1 MTHIDLSPPALARG
15 LGAPRASLRW
25 LMLLVIFLT
34 RTSMGFQFQSIAAL
48 TSFVVP
54 AFELSYAQVGLLMG
68 LFMLPGVIIALPGGL
83 LGQRFGSL
91 RVVIG
96 GLGLMIVGGMI
107 VSYSGGLHSAALGRA
122 IGGVGGVLVN
132 IMLAR
137 MVAGWFRERELQTA
151 MGLMLSA
158 WPFGMALAL
167 VILGPLAAATSWR
180 IAEYVTVVA
189 AGLALALIVL
199 AYKEAPAAHGAP
211 TGGASPEPAKFHL
224 GVPGRVWALAV
235 SAGIGWALLN
245 ASVIVVASFAPSF
258 LMSRGAS
265 VGEAGGITGLALWIS
280 IISVPLGGL
289 VADRVKKPRLLI
301 VVGCVATA
309 VTIAC
314 AARAPWPALWL
325 VASGILLGLPPGIMM
340 ALLPR
345 AVRPEHLATALGV
358 FYALF
363 YLGMAVSQTIA
374 GALRDVTGDPA
385 MPLLFASGLMLA
397 TIAAVAVFW
406 RIEGRAAGGVD

>member
-1 MTHIDLSPPALARG
+1 
-15 LGAPRASLRW
+15 
-25 LMLLVIFLT
+25 MLLVIFLT

-48 TSFVVP
+48 TSFLVP
-54 AFELSYAQVGLLMG
+54 AFALSYAEVGLLMG
-68 LFMLPGVIIALPGGL
+68 LFMLPGVVIAVPGGL

-91 RVVIG
+91 RVVLA

-107 VSYSGGLHSAALGRA
+107 VSYSGGLHAAALGRA
-122 IGGVGGVLVN
+122 LGGVGGVLVN

-137 MVAGWFRERELQTA
+137 MVADWFRERELQTA

-180 IAEYVTVVA
+180 IAEYVTVAA
-189 AGLALALIVL
+189 AGLALALIAL
-199 AYKEAPAAHGAP
+199 AYKDAPAER
-211 TGGASPEPAKFHL
+211 GASASAATEPARFRL

-258 LMSRGAS
+258 LMARGAS
-265 VGEAGGITGLALWIS
+265 VAQAGGITGLALWIS
-280 IISVPLGGL
+280 ILSVPLGGL
-289 VADRVKKPRLLI
+289 VADRLKRPRLL
-301 VVGCVATA
+301 VVAGCVATA
-309 VTIAC
+309 ITIAC

-363 YLGMAVSQTIA
+363 YLGMAVSQTVA
-374 GALRDVTGDPA
+374 GYLRDVTGDAA
-385 MPLLFASGLMLA
+385 MPLLFASGLMLV

-406 RIEGRAAGGVD
+406 RIEGRPAAGVD

>member
-1 MTHIDLSPPALARG
+1 MTRIDLSPPARAGGARV
-15 LGAPRASLRW
+15 ARANLRW
-25 LMLLVIFLT
+25 AMLLVIFLA

-48 TSFVVP
+48 TSFLVP
-54 AFELSYAQVGLLMG
+54 AFTLTYAEVGLLMG
-68 LFMLPGVIIALPGGL
+68 LFMLPGVVIAVPGGL

-91 RVVIG
+91 RVVVA

-107 VSYSGGLHSAALGRA
+107 VSYSGGLNSAALGRA
-122 IGGVGGVLVN
+122 LGGVGGVLVN

-137 MVAGWFRERELQTA
+137 MVADWFRERELQTA

-180 IAEYVTVVA
+180 IAEYVTVAA
-189 AGLALALIVL
+189 AGLALGLMAL
-199 AYKEAPAAHGAP
+199 AYKDAPVEARGPA
-211 TGGASPEPAKFHL
+211 GGAAEPARFQL

-265 VGEAGGITGLALWIS
+265 VAEAGGITGVALWIS
-280 IISVPLGGL
+280 ILSVPLGGL
-289 VADRVKKPRLLI
+289 VADRLRRPRLL
-301 VVGCVATA
+301 VVAGCVATA
-309 VTIAC
+309 ITIAC

-325 VASGILLGLPPGIMM
+325 VASGILLGLPPSIMM

-363 YLGMAVSQTIA
+363 YLGMAVSQTVA
-374 GALRDVTGDPA
+374 GHLRDVTGDAA
-385 MPLLFASGLMLA
+385 MPLRFASGLMLA
-397 TIAAVAVFW
+397 TIGAVAVFW
-406 RIEGRAAGGVD
+406 RIEGGPATGVD

>member
-1 MTHIDLSPPALARG
+1 MTHIDLSPPPHARG
-15 LGAPRASLRW
+15 AAAPGANLRW
-25 LMLLVIFLT
+25 AMLLVIFLT

-48 TSFVVP
+48 TSFLVP
-54 AFELSYAQVGLLMG
+54 AFALSYAEVGLLMG
-68 LFMLPGVIIALPGGL
+68 LFMLPGVVIAVPGGL

-91 RVVIG
+91 RVVLA

-107 VSYSGGLHSAALGRA
+107 VSYSAGLHTAAFGRA

-137 MVAGWFRERELQTA
+137 MVADWFRERELQTA

-180 IAEYVTVVA
+180 IAEYVTVAA
-189 AGLALALIVL
+189 AGLALALIAL
-199 AYKEAPAAHGAP
+199 AYRDAPAERGAPAA
-211 TGGASPEPAKFHL
+211 SVNEPARFHL

-235 SAGIGWALLN
+235 SAGIGWAVLN

-265 VGEAGGITGLALWIS
+265 VAEAGGITGLALWIS
-280 IISVPLGGL
+280 ILSVPLGGL
-289 VADRVKKPRLLI
+289 VADRLKRPRLL
-301 VVGCVATA
+301 VVAGCVATA
-309 VTIAC
+309 ITIAC

-363 YLGMAVSQTIA
+363 YLGMAVSQTVA
-374 GALRDVTGDPA
+374 GYLRDVTGDAA
-385 MPLLFASGLMLA
+385 MPLLFASGLMLV
-397 TIAAVAVFW
+397 TIAAVVVFW
-406 RIEGRAAGGVD
+406 RIEARPAAGVD

>member
-1 MTHIDLSPPALARG
+1 MTHIDLSPPARAIRAP
-15 LGAPRASLRW
+15 GANLRW
-25 LMLLVIFLT
+25 LMLAVIFLT

-48 TSFVVP
+48 TPFVVP

-91 RVVIG
+91 RVVIA

-107 VSYSGGLHSAALGRA
+107 VSYSGGLHSAALGRSV
-122 IGGVGGVLVN
+122 GGVGGVLVN

-189 AGLALALIVL
+189 AGLALALIAL
-199 AYKEAPAAHGAP
+199 AYKEAPTEPGAP
-211 TGGASPEPAKFHL
+211 ADGASPDPAKFHL
-224 GVPGRVWALAV
+224 GVAGRVWALAV

-265 VGEAGGITGLALWIS
+265 VVEAGGITGLALWIS

-289 VADRVKKPRLLI
+289 VADRLKKPRLLI
-301 VVGCVATA
+301 VAGCVATA
-309 VTIAC
+309 LTIAC

-374 GALRDVTGDPA
+374 GALRDITGDPA

-397 TIAAVAVFW
+397 AIAAVTVFW
-406 RIEGRAAGGVD
+406 RIEGRATGSVD

>member
-1 MTHIDLSPPALARG
+1 MTHIDLSPPPHARG
-15 LGAPRASLRW
+15 AAAPGTSLRW
-25 LMLLVIFLT
+25 AMLLVIFLT

-48 TSFVVP
+48 TSFLVP
-54 AFELSYAQVGLLMG
+54 AFALSYAEVGLLMG
-68 LFMLPGVIIALPGGL
+68 LFMLPGVVIAVPGGL

-91 RVVIG
+91 RVVLA

-107 VSYSGGLHSAALGRA
+107 VSYSAGLHTAAFGRA

-137 MVAGWFRERELQTA
+137 MVADWFRERELQTA

-180 IAEYVTVVA
+180 IAEYVTVAA
-189 AGLALALIVL
+189 AGLALALIAL
-199 AYKEAPAAHGAP
+199 AYRDAPAERGAPAA
-211 TGGASPEPAKFHL
+211 SVNEPARFHL

-235 SAGIGWALLN
+235 SAGIGWAVLN

-265 VGEAGGITGLALWIS
+265 VAEAGGITGLALWIS
-280 IISVPLGGL
+280 ILSVPLGGL
-289 VADRVKKPRLLI
+289 VADRLKRPRLL
-301 VVGCVATA
+301 VVAGCVATA
-309 VTIAC
+309 ITIAC

-363 YLGMAVSQTIA
+363 YLGMAVSQTVA
-374 GALRDVTGDPA
+374 GYLRDVTGDAA
-385 MPLLFASGLMLA
+385 MPLLFASGLMLV

-406 RIEGRAAGGVD
+406 RIEARPAAGVD

>member
-1 MTHIDLSPPALARG
+1 MTHIDLSPPARSIRAP
-15 LGAPRASLRW
+15 GANLRW
-25 LMLLVIFLT
+25 LMLAVIFLT

-48 TSFVVP
+48 TPFVVP

-68 LFMLPGVIIALPGGL
+68 LFMLPGVVIALPGGL

-91 RVVIG
+91 RVVIA

-107 VSYSGGLHSAALGRA
+107 VSYSGGLHSAALGRSV
-122 IGGVGGVLVN
+122 GGVGGVLVN

-180 IAEYVTVVA
+180 IAEYVTVAA
-189 AGLALALIVL
+189 AGLALALIAL
-199 AYKEAPAAHGAP
+199 AYKEAPAEPGGPAD
-211 TGGASPEPAKFHL
+211 GASPEAAKFHL
-224 GVPGRVWALAV
+224 GVPGHVWALSV

-289 VADRVKKPRLLI
+289 VADRLKKPRLLI

-374 GALRDVTGDPA
+374 GALRDITGDPA

-406 RIEGRAAGGVD
+406 RIEGRATGSVD

>member
-1 MTHIDLSPPALARG
+1 MTHIDLSPPPHARG
-15 LGAPRASLRW
+15 AAAPGANLRW
-25 LMLLVIFLT
+25 AMLLVIFLT

-48 TSFVVP
+48 TSFLVP
-54 AFELSYAQVGLLMG
+54 AFALSYAEVGLLMG
-68 LFMLPGVIIALPGGL
+68 LFMLPGVVIAVPGGL

-91 RVVIG
+91 RVVVA

-107 VSYSGGLHSAALGRA
+107 VSYSAGLHTAAFGRA

-137 MVAGWFRERELQTA
+137 MVADWFRERELQTA

-180 IAEYVTVVA
+180 IAEYVTVAA
-189 AGLALALIVL
+189 AGLALALVAL
-199 AYKEAPAAHGAP
+199 AYRDAPAERGAPAA
-211 TGGASPEPAKFHL
+211 SVNEPARFHL

-235 SAGIGWALLN
+235 SAGIGWAVLN

-265 VGEAGGITGLALWIS
+265 VAEAGGITGLALWIS
-280 IISVPLGGL
+280 ILSVPLGGL
-289 VADRVKKPRLLI
+289 VADRLKRPRLL
-301 VVGCVATA
+301 VVAGCVATA
-309 VTIAC
+309 ITIAC

-363 YLGMAVSQTIA
+363 YLGMAVSQTVA
-374 GALRDVTGDPA
+374 GYLRDVTGDAA
-385 MPLLFASGLMLA
+385 MPLLFASGLMLV

-406 RIEGRAAGGVD
+406 RIEARPAAGVD

>member
-1 MTHIDLSPPALARG
+1 MTHIDLSPPPHARG
-15 LGAPRASLRW
+15 AAAPGTNLRW
-25 LMLLVIFLT
+25 AMLLVIFLT

-48 TSFVVP
+48 TSFLVP
-54 AFELSYAQVGLLMG
+54 AFALSYAEVGLLMG
-68 LFMLPGVIIALPGGL
+68 LFMLPGVVIAVPGGL

-91 RVVIG
+91 RVVLA

-107 VSYSGGLHSAALGRA
+107 VSYSAGLHTAAFGRA

-137 MVAGWFRERELQTA
+137 MVADWFRERELQTA

-180 IAEYVTVVA
+180 IAEYVTVAA
-189 AGLALALIVL
+189 AGLALALVAL
-199 AYKEAPAAHGAP
+199 AYRDAPAERGAPAAAA
-211 TGGASPEPAKFHL
+211 TEPARFHL

-235 SAGIGWALLN
+235 SAGIGWAVLN

-265 VGEAGGITGLALWIS
+265 VAEAGGITGLALWIS
-280 IISVPLGGL
+280 ILSVPLGGL
-289 VADRVKKPRLLI
+289 VADRLKRPRLL
-301 VVGCVATA
+301 VVAGCVATA
-309 VTIAC
+309 ITIAC

-363 YLGMAVSQTIA
+363 YLGMAVSQTVA
-374 GALRDVTGDPA
+374 GYLRDVTGDAA
-385 MPLLFASGLMLA
+385 MPLLFASGLMLV

-406 RIEGRAAGGVD
+406 RIEARPAAGVD

>member
-1 MTHIDLSPPALARG
+1 MTRIDLSPPPHAHGLAARG
-15 LGAPRASLRW
+15 ANLRW
-25 LMLLVIFLT
+25 AMLLVIFLT

-48 TSFVVP
+48 TTFLVP
-54 AFELSYAQVGLLMG
+54 AFALSYAEVGLLMG
-68 LFMLPGVIIALPGGL
+68 LFMLPGVVIAVPGGL

-91 RVVIG
+91 RVVVA

-107 VSYSGGLHSAALGRA
+107 VSYSAGLHTAAFGRA

-137 MVAGWFRERELQTA
+137 MVADWFRERELQTA

-180 IAEYVTVVA
+180 IAEYVTVAA
-189 AGLALALIVL
+189 AGLALALIAL
-199 AYKEAPAAHGAP
+199 GYREPPADRRAPAADAEL
-211 TGGASPEPAKFHL
+211 ARFQL

-235 SAGIGWALLN
+235 SAGIGWAVLN

-265 VGEAGGITGLALWIS
+265 VAEAGGITGLALWIS
-280 IISVPLGGL
+280 ILSVPLGGL
-289 VADRVKKPRLLI
+289 VADRLKRPRLL
-301 VVGCVATA
+301 VVAGCVATA
-309 VTIAC
+309 ITIAC
-314 AARAPWPALWL
+314 VARAPWPALWL

-340 ALLPR
+340 SLLPR
-345 AVRPEHLATALGV
+345 AVRPAHLATALGV
-358 FYALF
+358 FYAFF
-363 YLGMAVSQTIA
+363 YLGMAVSQTVA
-374 GALRDVTGDPA
+374 GHLRDVTGDAA
-385 MPLLFASGLMLA
+385 MPLLFASGLMLV
-397 TIAAVAVFW
+397 TIAAVSVFW
-406 RIEGRAAGGVD
+406 RIEDRPAVD

>member
-1 MTHIDLSPPALARG
+1 MTHIDLSPPPHARG
-15 LGAPRASLRW
+15 AAAPGTSLRW
-25 LMLLVIFLT
+25 AMLLVIFLT

-48 TSFVVP
+48 TSFLVP
-54 AFELSYAQVGLLMG
+54 AFALSYAEVGLLMG
-68 LFMLPGVIIALPGGL
+68 LFMLPGVVIAVPGGL

-91 RVVIG
+91 RVVLA

-107 VSYSGGLHSAALGRA
+107 VSYSAGLHTAAFGRA

-137 MVAGWFRERELQTA
+137 MVADWFRERELQTA

-180 IAEYVTVVA
+180 IAEYVTVAA
-189 AGLALALIVL
+189 AGLALALIAL
-199 AYKEAPAAHGAP
+199 AYRDAPADRGAPAAAA
-211 TGGASPEPAKFHL
+211 TEPARFHL

-235 SAGIGWALLN
+235 SAGIGWAVLT

-265 VGEAGGITGLALWIS
+265 VAEAGGITGLALWIS
-280 IISVPLGGL
+280 ILSVPLGGL
-289 VADRVKKPRLLI
+289 VADRLKRPRLL
-301 VVGCVATA
+301 VVAGCVATA
-309 VTIAC
+309 ITIAC

-363 YLGMAVSQTIA
+363 YLGMAVSQTVA
-374 GALRDVTGDPA
+374 GYLRDVTGDAA
-385 MPLLFASGLMLA
+385 MPLLFASGLMLV

-406 RIEGRAAGGVD
+406 RIEARPAAGVD

>member
-1 MTHIDLSPPALARG
+1 MTHIDLSPPARAIRAP
-15 LGAPRASLRW
+15 GANLRW
-25 LMLLVIFLT
+25 LMLAVIFLT

-48 TSFVVP
+48 TPFVVP
-54 AFELSYAQVGLLMG
+54 AFDLSYAEVGLLMG
-68 LFMLPGVIIALPGGL
+68 LFMLPGVVIALPGGL

-91 RVVIG
+91 RVVIA

-107 VSYSGGLHSAALGRA
+107 VSYSGGLHSAAFGRS

-189 AGLALALIVL
+189 AGLALALIAL
-199 AYKEAPAAHGAP
+199 AYKEAPAEPGGPAD
-211 TGGASPEPAKFHL
+211 GASPEAAKFHL
-224 GVPGRVWALAV
+224 GVSGHVWALAV
-235 SAGIGWALLN
+235 SAGVGWALLN

-289 VADRVKKPRLLI
+289 VADRLRKPRLLI

-309 VTIAC
+309 LTIAC

-374 GALRDVTGDPA
+374 GALRDITGDPA
-385 MPLLFASGLMLA
+385 MPLLFASGLMLG
-397 TIAAVAVFW
+397 TIAAVTVFW
-406 RIEGRAAGGVD
+406 RIEGRATGSVD

>member
-1 MTHIDLSPPALARG
+1 MTHIDLSPPARAIRAP
-15 LGAPRASLRW
+15 GANLRW
-25 LMLLVIFLT
+25 LMLGVIFLT

-48 TSFVVP
+48 TPFVVP
-54 AFELSYAQVGLLMG
+54 AFDLSYAEVGLLMG
-68 LFMLPGVIIALPGGL
+68 LFMLPGVVIALPGGL

-107 VSYSGGLHSAALGRA
+107 VSYSPGLHTAAFGRS

-189 AGLALALIVL
+189 AGLALALIAL
-199 AYKEAPAAHGAP
+199 AYKEAPTEP
-211 TGGASPEPAKFHL
+211 GGPADRASPEPARFHL
-224 GVPGRVWALAV
+224 GVPGRVWSLAV

-289 VADRVKKPRLLI
+289 VADRLKKPRLLI

-309 VTIAC
+309 LTIAC

-374 GALRDVTGDPA
+374 GALRDITGDPA

-406 RIEGRAAGGVD
+406 RVEGRTTGSVD